1 MIKTLAFLGTR
12 SRTNM
17 PLQLSQIDLSQAYQG
32 SIANREVQ
40 KSFAKISSG
49 KKLVNATDDTA
60 AYAQSRRMESQQESE
75 IQIICITCKI

>member
-1 MIKTLAFLGTR
+1 
-12 SRTNM
+12 M

-49 KKLVNATDDTA
+49 KKLVNATDDSA
-60 AYAQSRRMESQQESE
+60 AYAQSCEWKANKSE
-75 IQIICITCKI
+75 IQIICITYKI